1 MKRLPRTSLASAMLV
16 WLVPL
21 LPMLHAGCSGD
32 SNTNPTTGSSSGTAG
47 AGGEGGS
54 MGGAGGIGGDGGGG
68 GSAGAGGSSECPA
81 CPPSFKCR
89 YGSCI
94 PELGSCMSFDDCP
107 GDSYCDAN
115 GECIPYGVPADVV
128 NDPTCQKENNPNGV
142 KPVVQCSWEKPADAA
157 DPTINSTSIYTAP
170 IVAELNIDKDPGKI
184 QPSIIVT
191 TFENVSGTRVGTL
204 RVFDGRTCEEQM
216 RTGGLDEPTDENRP
230 AYGTQWAIGDLDG
243 DVAGGGHPEIVG
255 LHRTSGV
262 GNDVPLELYALT
274 IDSSGAKPALK
285 RLWYGRTCSPNGDTP
300 VTFASNLGNYG
311 PGIWDLDDDGKPE
324 VVIDQMVFDAQGCL
338 LSVYADTFYLG
349 HGVMSTIADVDLD
362 MKPDLV
368 RYDRIASWDTA
379 TTEWVDKPYFTASA
393 AHKHGH
399 VAVVDLGA
407 YSTIAGQPLPNK
419 LPEVVVVSAESTTF
433 NPNTTGTIRAQTL
446 DGTIVFG
453 PIELHHDVGTPGGHG
468 GPPTAADFDGD
479 GQVEFAAAANQYYTV
494 YDPDCVAALGG
505 ASPAE
510 RPGGTCIRA
519 PGMENLPDG
528 VLWARLSQD
537 FSSSGTGSSVFDFD
551 GDGNAEAVYGDECFV
566 RVYSGKTGEVIFSAS
581 ARSGTGFELPVVA
594 DVDGDF
600 ATEIVVARASGP
612 ACPASDPLFPE
623 SMGSSVMGGFA
634 ILRDPEDRWA
644 SSRPIWNQHA
654 YSITHVT
661 DDARI
666 PRSSEVLP
674 NWTQPGLNNF
684 RQNTQGNLGL
694 LNVADLTAVFT
705 DLGTLC
711 GGVAGLATLKARVCN
726 RGTNPVQ
733 DGVTVD
739 FLAGDTLQTSVLA
752 CTAVTTK
759 LLLPGE
765 CEDIECTGDLPG
777 VGDVFVVV
785 DPAGTIADCH
795 PGNNEGAGILQ
806 LCPK

>member
-1 MKRLPRTSLASAMLV
+1 MRRSSAYSSSSSLLIGFIAVL
-16 WLVPL
+16 PL
-21 LPMLHAGCSGD
+21 LHGGCGSEGN
-32 SNTNPTTGSSSGTAG
+32 STSSSSKTSSSGAGGEAGTGGQAG
-47 AGGEGGS
+47 AGGEAG
-54 MGGAGGIGGDGGGG
+54 MAGAGGGG
-68 GSAGAGGSSECPA
+68 GSSPCPV
-81 CPPSFKCR
+81 CPPSFECR
-89 YGSCI
+89 YATCV
-94 PELGSCMSFDDCP
+94 PNLGKCATYDDCP

-115 GECIPYGVPADVV
+115 GDCIPYGVPPDVI
-128 NDPTCQKENNPNGV
+128 NDPMCQKENNPMGV
-142 KPVVQCSWEKPADAA
+142 KPVEQCAWEKPTDAA
-157 DPTINSTSIYTAP
+157 DPTINSVSIYTAP
-170 IVAELNIDKDPGKI
+170 IVAELNLDKDPGKI
-184 QPSIIVT
+184 QPSIVVT
-191 TFENVSGTRVGTL
+191 TFENVNNARIGTL
-204 RVFDGRTCEEQM
+204 RVFDGRTCQEQM
-216 RTGGLDEPTDENRP
+216 RAGGADEATDENRP
-230 AYGTQWAIGDLDG
+230 GYGTQWAIGDLNG
-243 DVAGGGHPEIVG
+243 DVPNGGHPEIVG
-255 LHRTSGV
+255 LHRTTGA
-262 GNDVPLELYALT
+262 GNDVPLELYAFN

-285 RLWYGRTCSPNGDTP
+285 RMWYGRTCSPNGDMP
-300 VTFASNLGNYG
+300 VRFASNLANFG
-311 PGIWDLDDDGKPE
+311 PGIWDLNDDGVPE
-324 VVIDQMVFDAQGCL
+324 IVIDSMVFDNKGCL
-338 LSVYADTFYLG
+338 LNAFADTFYLG

-362 MKPDLV
+362 KIPDLV
-368 RYDRIASWDTA
+368 RYDRVAGWDAA
-379 TTEWVDKPYFTASA
+379 TTEWINKPWFTPSA
-393 AHKHGH
+393 AQIPGH

-407 YSTIAGQPLPNK
+407 YSSTPAMPLPNQ
-419 LPEVVVVSAESTTF
+419 LPEVVVTSAATTMY
-433 NPNTTGTIRAQTL
+433 NPNSTGTIRVQTL
-446 DGTIVFG
+446 EGKIVFG
-453 PIELHHDVGTPGGHG
+453 PIELYHDPGVFGGHG
-468 GPPTAADFDGD
+468 GPPTASDFDGD
-479 GQVEFAAAANQYYTV
+479 GQVEFAAAANQYFTV
-494 YDPDCVAALGG
+494 YDPDCMAALGG

-510 RPGGTCIRA
+510 RPGGKCDRPA
-519 PGMENLPDG
+519 GMQNLPDG
-528 VLWARLSQD
+528 VLWAQLSQD
-537 FSSSGTGSSVFDFD
+537 YSSSETGSSIFDFD

-566 RVYSGKTGEVIFSAS
+566 RVYSGKTGEVLFSAS

-612 ACPASDPLFPE
+612 ACPASDPLFPT
-623 SMGSSVMGGFA
+623 SMGTNIFGGFS

-684 RQNTQGNLGL
+684 RQNTQGGIGV

-711 GGVAGLATLKARVCN
+711 AGVSGSAPLKARVCN

-739 FLAGDTLQTSVLA
+739 FLAGESIAMSTLA

-765 CEDIECTGDLPG
+765 CEDIECIGNLPG
-777 VGDVFVVV
+777 TGDVFVVV